1 MSKVMDL
8 IGLELSPYSYSVDKV
23 KIKEFAEA
31 IGDLNPI
38 YFNEEAARQE
48 GYDGIPIP
56 LTFLQ
61 VIDMWGGYS
70 FMEKCDILG
79 LNPVKILHGE
89 QEYKF
94 VKPIYANDVLTVK
107 GKVDEVNIKKGSSG
121 GMNIITLKFE
131 YHNQVNELA
140 AVSTNVT
147 IERH

>member
-1 MSKVMDL
+1 MSTVIDL
-8 IGLELSPYSYSVDKV
+8 IGLELAPYTYSVDQV

-38 YFNEEAARQE
+38 YFDEAVARQE

-70 FMEKCDILG
+70 FMEKCEILH

-89 QEYKF
+89 QGYKF
-94 VKPIYANDVLTVK
+94 LKPIYARDILTVT
-107 GKVDEVNIKKGSSG
+107 GKVADVKIKEGSTG
-121 GMNIITLKFE
+121 AMNLITLEFE
-131 YHNQVNELA
+131 YQNQTGEIVA
-140 AVSTNVT
+140 ISTNVT